1 MIDLGQKLR
10 SKIHQSVPIWWTIR
24 HVPSTNSP
32 WNCSGLEI
40 NDWPLYTTNPN
51 QLSSPSRAGI
61 GTSNFLKKE
70 TYSSYIL
77 LQVHH
82 GSSWLIMVCHHFKH
96 SSNTHTQTHHV
107 SKRQFFGNCQSDCCR
122 GGTDMASNVWT
133 SARRRFWVISVTST
147 MACHGF
153 QWKKP
158 YFCDIWVV
166 FHQFYAGTIYSIDVV
181 FFTVI
186 FIFPA
191 RVSTLNL
198 LRPGRWMSFC
208 LKSCQSPIRRSL
220 ALRCTNR
227 HSCWNPSW
235 HCHPILAHAAR

>member
-1 MIDLGQKLR
+1 MNYCSTLWNIHNSVAPSGPEFWASQMIDLGQKLR

-51 QLSSPSRAGI
+51 QLSSPSGAGI

-96 SSNTHTQTHHV
+96 WSNTHTQTHHV

-166 FHQFYAGTIYSIDVV
+166 FH
-181 FFTVI
+181 
-186 FIFPA
+186 
-191 RVSTLNL
+191 
-198 LRPGRWMSFC
+198 
-208 LKSCQSPIRRSL
+208 
-220 ALRCTNR
+220 
-227 HSCWNPSW
+227 
-235 HCHPILAHAAR
+235 